1 MHNDSWLAQID
12 SHGNWLCEHCDDAA
26 NAAPPT
32 SLNVT
37 QAIVENPDADTK
49 HRRGHLWCPD
59 CGTYWRVWEH
69 SGIAKQ
75 YAAPPSVHLA
85 SSKAVAAS
93 ARYQRSPIR
102 DIDRI
107 ITAARKRLP
116 DLLVEQHQQSWPGD
130 DDGLWFFSLPG
141 IAKDIQLE
149 SPSGMCPFIVEHGDM
164 KSSTEAQTAR
174 SVEEAIEKVVAYLMS
189 LKRNPGRM

>member
-1 MHNDSWLAQID
+1 MHDDSWLVEID
-12 SHGNWLCEHCDDAA
+12 PHGNWLCEHLDHTG
-26 NAAPPT
+26 NVAPPT

-37 QAIVENPDADTK
+37 QAIVENPDADEK
-49 HRRGHLWCPD
+49 RRRGHLWCPA

-69 SGIAKQ
+69 DRIAKQ
-75 YAAPPSVHLA
+75 YVAWPPVHLA

-93 ARYQRSPIR
+93 ARYRRSPIR

-107 ITAARKRLP
+107 IAAARELLP
-116 DLLVEQHQQSWPGD
+116 DLVVEQHQQSWPGD
-130 DDGLWFFSLPG
+130 DDGLWFFSLHG

-164 KSSTEAQTAR
+164 KSSTDAQTAR
-174 SVEEAIEKVVAYLMS
+174 SVEEAAEKVVAYLMS
-189 LKRNPGRM
+189 LKRNPGRR